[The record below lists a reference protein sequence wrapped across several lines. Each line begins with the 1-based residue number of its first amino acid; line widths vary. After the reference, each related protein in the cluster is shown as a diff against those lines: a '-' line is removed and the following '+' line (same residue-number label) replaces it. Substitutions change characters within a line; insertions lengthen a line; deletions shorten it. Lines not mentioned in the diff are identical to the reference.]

1 MTYYPAQTTTMLD
14 GFGTP
19 PHTSPTRRGEG
30 GIYFQKRKSGQ
41 IVRINRKMV
50 SHSSDLSEEQCRGME
65 MTAAQSEVFLAIDE
79 FWKRYGYAPSLADV
93 AFMRGKVGVGNT
105 KRLVDSLVALG
116 VLKYLANK
124 KRSVR
129 PVYLNFRS
137 LK

>member
-14 GFGTP
+14 ISEP

>member
-1 MTYYPAQTTTMLD
+1 MVPRVGDMT
-14 GFGTP
+14 
-19 PHTSPTRRGEG
+19 
-30 GIYFQKRKSGQ
+30 
-41 IVRINRKMV
+41 
-50 SHSSDLSEEQCRGME
+50 EEQCREVE

-105 KRLVDSLVALG
+105 KRIVDSLVALG

-129 PVYLNFRS
+129 PVYLNFRT

>member
-1 MTYYPAQTTTMLD
+1 MLD
-14 GFGTP
+14 QLGTP
-19 PHTSPTRRGEG
+19 PVTSKSRRGEG
-30 GIYFQKRKSGQ
+30 GIYFQRRKSGEV
-41 IVRINRKMV
+41 VRINKGMV
-50 SHSSDLSEEQCRGME
+50 PRVGDMTEEQCREVE

-105 KRLVDSLVALG
+105 KRIVDSLVALG

-129 PVYLNFRS
+129 PVYLNFRT